1 MWLKRSLY
9 LQLSDC
15 VFFKFNIWIMRVT
28 KKDLCFCSDVTATFF
43 FPCILYCKI
52 LATHIIQF
60 LWCLIFQEIP
70 MQIAFIPWD
79 GGCWFEHSYLL
90 IYNYVCLECQEV
102 RWKMGALKYIH
113 SAISYP
119 IGACLLLLVRV
130 TIVHFSFSINWVLS
144 LMFRPLILFLNSLR
158 FSFSLWPIWSFLTL
172 PLLVHLRLFIFFSSC
187 LWMYTIIYMWR
198 LPDHSCVIAVHTV
211 YGLYGYLSQH
221 YDWNIQD
228 TKWCIPHRLSFQ
240 SFKKGDIDLD
250 EDSLTH
256 TLWLH
261 WLWTEA
267 PMRWISRT
275 VLPQWCALPE
285 LIVF

>member
-1 MWLKRSLY
+1 MCISVF
-9 LQLSDC
+9 QLTEFYHLCLDHLFCFWTHLGFPFLCGQFGVFWPFLFWYILDC
-15 VFFKFNIWIMRVT
+15 
-28 KKDLCFCSDVTATFF
+28 
-43 FPCILYCKI
+43 
-52 LATHIIQF
+52 
-60 LWCLIFQEIP
+60 
-70 MQIAFIPWD
+70 
-79 GGCWFEHSYLL
+79 
-90 IYNYVCLECQEV
+90 
-102 RWKMGALKYIH
+102 
-113 SAISYP
+113 
-119 IGACLLLLVRV
+119 
-130 TIVHFSFSINWVLS
+130 SF
-144 LMFRPLILFLNSLR
+144 
-158 FSFSLWPIWSFLTL
+158 
-172 PLLVHLRLFIFFSSC
+172 FFSSC

>member
-15 VFFKFNIWIMRVT
+15 VFFKFNVWIMCVT

-102 RWKMGALKYIH
+102 RWKMGTLKYIH

-172 PLLVHLRLFIFFSSC
+172 PLLVHLRLFIFFLFLLMDVHNNLHVETAWSLLCYCSSHC
-187 LWMYTIIYMWR
+187 LWLVW
-198 LPDHSCVIAVHTV
+198 
-211 YGLYGYLSQH
+211 
-221 YDWNIQD
+221 
-228 TKWCIPHRLSFQ
+228 LSFP
-240 SFKKGDIDLD
+240 
-250 EDSLTH
+250 
-256 TLWLH
+256 TLWLEH
-261 WLWTEA
+261 SGHKMMHSA
-267 PMRWISRT
+267 
-275 VLPQWCALPE
+275 
-285 LIVF
+285 